1 MNSTP
6 NANRKHIAIFG
17 KTNAGKSSLINSICG
32 QEIAIVSD
40 IAGTTTDPVLK
51 AMELIPLGPVL
62 FIDTAGLDDK
72 SEVGKLRIKKTMD
85 MMKSTD
91 FALYVMDI
99 NNIDSDEYE
108 SIKLEFKKYNIPYL
122 LVINK
127 IETIDKY
134 NLAQLKEKYEEAIFV
149 STYKKEGIEELKN
162 ELVSKLKDSEND
174 VPIIGNL
181 VPYGGKVIL
190 VVPIDSEAPKGR
202 IILPQVQCIRDCL
215 DNGIKTYVVRDT
227 ELPSALEDIKD
238 IDLVVTDSQAFKK
251 VSKIVPKNIKL
262 TGFSI
267 LFANHKGD
275 LKAFV
280 DGARKIDSLNKN
292 SKILISE
299 SCTHNVSHEDI
310 GRVKIPKLLNKYV
323 GAELNYDF
331 RVSHDFPENIKD
343 YDLIIHCGGCM
354 INRKTILNRIDFCRS
369 EEVAITNYGIVLAF
383 LSGILD
389 RSLEI
394 FNNN

>member
-17 KTNAGKSSLINSICG
+17 KTNAGKSSLVNSICG
-32 QEIAIVSD
+32 QEIAIVSEV
-40 IAGTTTDPVLK
+40 AGTTTDPVLK

-72 SEVGKLRIKKTMD
+72 SEVGKLRIKRTMD
-85 MMKSTD
+85 MMKRTD
-91 FALYVMDI
+91 FALYVMDV
-99 NNIDSDEYE
+99 NNIDPNDYE
-108 SIKLEFKKYNIPYL
+108 EIKLEFKKYNIPYL

-127 IETIDKY
+127 IEDIEKDK
-134 NLAQLKEKYEEAIFV
+134 LDQIKEKYTEAIFV
-149 STYKKEGIEELKN
+149 STYTKEGIDKLKN
-162 ELVSKLKDSEND
+162 ELISKLQNSENEI
-174 VPIIGNL
+174 PIIGDL

-227 ELPSALEDIKD
+227 ELASALGDIKD
-238 IDLVVTDSQAFKK
+238 VDLEVTDSQAFKK
-251 VSKIVPKNIKL
+251 VSEIVPANIKL

-275 LKAFV
+275 LKSFV
-280 DGARKIDSLNKN
+280 SGARKIDSLNKD
-292 SKILISE
+292 SKVLISE
-299 SCTHNVSHEDI
+299 SCTHNISHEDI
-310 GRVKIPKLLNKYV
+310 GRIKIPKLLNKYV

-331 RVSHDFPENIKD
+331 RVGHDFPENIKD

-354 INRKTILNRIDFCRS
+354 INRKTILNRIDFCRD
-369 EEVAITNYGIVLAF
+369 EEVPITNYGIVLAF
-383 LSGILD
+383 LTGILD

-394 FNNN
+394 FKNN